1 MSVVSRMEDGVFDH
15 AIDISRFEEG
25 MRRKTIGFL
34 KEMSDD
40 ISRLFSDS
48 PTQIQADRLNALLNQ
63 VDGVIEDA
71 HKNAAV
77 DMRNQLLDFAPIEE
91 KATTQI
97 MNDSLKADL
106 FSPQMTPQQ
115 LRAVV
120 DDSLVRGALASDWW
134 DRLGSNTKN
143 KITKGIQLGI
153 AEGEGM
159 GQIKARLLGRTT
171 GQFETIEVGGK
182 TVRRAVRVG
191 GWIQASNREA
201 EAVIRTS
208 VHTVA
213 SKVRDET
220 YKNNLDVIDQIESVA
235 TLDGR
240 TTPLCASYDG
250 LRWNAENHEPVGGHG
265 KIYRSTPRHWGCRST
280 HVPVIGEL
288 DRLDKIAKN
297 KGIKIPRAT
306 KASIQGPQRATMN
319 MDKWLRKQSNEMQ
332 DKIVGGKTKGN
343 LFRNKTK
350 LTLKDFTDRRGDPIS
365 IQELRSKFG
374 DEFLKITRE
383 QVKPSSPTTPFMNAS
398 FVDTNLGTK
407 KKGLGKAVV
416 DAEVELKGIN
426 RPGGGDAKSAWYQ
439 PADGTINMGN
449 NKMHDATHRHG
460 KGTYSHE
467 YGHHMDHA
475 LGRKLLNDD
484 EVYSIDGKEIQLTRT
499 RYGQGREGMHPWKV
513 KLSDTNVFEDAIAK
527 DEIVFL
533 RSAGY
538 LPNLDSDGLRIT
550 EKARGREAKRNRN
563 QARRQQNRV
572 NQKMQETTM
581 LNYGEKMRT
590 AVIEDQYDRIGIKRS
605 DVEDVL
611 NKDTMHEGMEGFRLD
626 EKVAK
631 IGQALEDRD
640 AESLIQELTGDR
652 ATRTATWNKAYN
664 CGAFSDL
671 IGSASKN
678 RLLGHSD
685 RSGGFGH
692 RDSYYR
698 ESGNA
703 NTEVFANITA
713 LKATNDPFW
722 DKVLEVFV
730 PESSKAYDD
739 LLDVTNKVKWKND
752 KQRLISKQSK
762 E

>member
-40 ISRLFSDS
+40 ISRLLSDS
-48 PTQIQADRLNALLNQ
+48 PSQIQADRLNALLKQ

-106 FSPQMTPQQ
+106 FSPQMTPAQ

-250 LRWNAENHEPVGGHG
+250 LRWDADTHEPVGGHG

-319 MDKWLRKQSNEMQ
+319 MDTWLRKQSNEMQ

-350 LTLKDFTDRRGDPIS
+350 LKLKDFTDRRGDPIS
-365 IQELRSKFG
+365 IQDLRSKFG

-383 QVKPSSPTTPFMNAS
+383 QVKPSTPATPFMNAS
-398 FVDTNLGTK
+398 FVDYDLGK
-407 KKGLGKAVV
+407 KKAGLGKAVV
-416 DAEVELKGIN
+416 E
-426 RPGGGDAKSAWYQ
+426 
-439 PADGTINMGN
+439 
-449 NKMHDATHRHG
+449 
-460 KGTYSHE
+460 
-467 YGHHMDHA
+467 
-475 LGRKLLNDD
+475 
-484 EVYSIDGKEIQLTRT
+484 
-499 RYGQGREGMHPWKV
+499 
-513 KLSDTNVFEDAIAK
+513 
-527 DEIVFL
+527 
-533 RSAGY
+533 
-538 LPNLDSDGLRIT
+538 
-550 EKARGREAKRNRN
+550 
-563 QARRQQNRV
+563 
-572 NQKMQETTM
+572 
-581 LNYGEKMRT
+581 
-590 AVIEDQYDRIGIKRS
+590 
-605 DVEDVL
+605 
-611 NKDTMHEGMEGFRLD
+611 
-626 EKVAK
+626 
-631 IGQALEDRD
+631 
-640 AESLIQELTGDR
+640 
-652 ATRTATWNKAYN
+652 
-664 CGAFSDL
+664 
-671 IGSASKN
+671 
-678 RLLGHSD
+678 
-685 RSGGFGH
+685 
-692 RDSYYR
+692 
-698 ESGNA
+698 
-703 NTEVFANITA
+703 
-713 LKATNDPFW
+713 
-722 DKVLEVFV
+722 
-730 PESSKAYDD
+730 
-739 LLDVTNKVKWKND
+739 
-752 KQRLISKQSK
+752 
-762 E
+762 

>member
-1 MSVVSRMEDGVFDH
+1 M
-15 AIDISRFEEG
+15 
-25 MRRKTIGFL
+25 
-34 KEMSDD
+34 
-40 ISRLFSDS
+40 
-48 PTQIQADRLNALLNQ
+48 
-63 VDGVIEDA
+63 
-71 HKNAAV
+71 
-77 DMRNQLLDFAPIEE
+77 
-91 KATTQI
+91 
-97 MNDSLKADL
+97 
-106 FSPQMTPQQ
+106 
-115 LRAVV
+115 
-120 DDSLVRGALASDWW
+120 
-134 DRLGSNTKN
+134 
-143 KITKGIQLGI
+143 
-153 AEGEGM
+153 
-159 GQIKARLLGRTT
+159 
-171 GQFETIEVGGK
+171 
-182 TVRRAVRVG
+182 
-191 GWIQASNREA
+191 
-201 EAVIRTS
+201 
-208 VHTVA
+208 
-213 SKVRDET
+213 
-220 YKNNLDVIDQIESVA
+220 
-235 TLDGR
+235 
-240 TTPLCASYDG
+240 
-250 LRWNAENHEPVGGHG
+250 
-265 KIYRSTPRHWGCRST
+265 
-280 HVPVIGEL
+280 
-288 DRLDKIAKN
+288 
-297 KGIKIPRAT
+297 
-306 KASIQGPQRATMN
+306 
-319 MDKWLRKQSNEMQ
+319 
-332 DKIVGGKTKGN
+332 
-343 LFRNKTK
+343 
-350 LTLKDFTDRRGDPIS
+350 
-365 IQELRSKFG
+365 
-374 DEFLKITRE
+374 
-383 QVKPSSPTTPFMNAS
+383 
-398 FVDTNLGTK
+398 
-407 KKGLGKAVV
+407 
-416 DAEVELKGIN
+416 
-426 RPGGGDAKSAWYQ
+426 
-439 PADGTINMGN
+439 
-449 NKMHDATHRHG
+449 
-460 KGTYSHE
+460 
-467 YGHHMDHA
+467 
-475 LGRKLLNDD
+475 
-484 EVYSIDGKEIQLTRT
+484 
-499 RYGQGREGMHPWKV
+499 
-513 KLSDTNVFEDAIAK
+513 
-527 DEIVFL
+527 
-533 RSAGY
+533 
-538 LPNLDSDGLRIT
+538 PNLDSDGLRIT